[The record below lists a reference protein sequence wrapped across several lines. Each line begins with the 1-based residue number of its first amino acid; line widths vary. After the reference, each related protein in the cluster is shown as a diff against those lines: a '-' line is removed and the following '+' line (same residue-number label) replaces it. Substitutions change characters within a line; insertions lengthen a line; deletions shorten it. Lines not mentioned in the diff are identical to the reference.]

1 MDARKVGIGAAILGL
16 VTLGVS
22 KLMSSS
28 SPPANTPL
36 PKGWAASLPII
47 GKLDPS
53 IQGMAQQVLVNAANE
68 GIDLVVTQGLRDNAL
83 QAQLYAQGRT
93 APGAIVTN
101 APPGSSWHN
110 FGLAFDVA
118 VLKDGK
124 ATWPENEALWQ
135 RIGAIGKAVGLEW
148 GGDFHTIN
156 DRPHFEYHP
165 GLTLAMARAGQRPG
179 SSGTTIV

>member
-1 MDARKVGIGAAILGL
+1 MDARKVGIGAAVLGL

-28 SPPANTPL
+28 SSHPSGPL

-53 IQGMAQQVLVNAANE
+53 IQRMAQQVLVDAASQ

-83 QAQLYAQGRT
+83 QAELYAKGRT
-93 APGAIVTN
+93 TPGPIVTN

-124 ATWPENEALWQ
+124 ATWPEDEALWQ
-135 RIGAIGKAVGLEW
+135 RIGAIGKAVGLDW
-148 GGDFHTIN
+148 GGDFHTIK

-165 GLTLAMARAGQRPG
+165 GMTLAMARAGQRPG
-179 SSGTTIV
+179 TAIV